1 MNNFEFLNCIY
12 DYIAENYAIE
22 LQNFIIDAQTVDES
36 LIYSDHEALGSYKL
50 ARNNKCK
57 NYNGHLH
64 RHAPPPPSTS
74 TSAMATPTTIDRV
87 LYCCTE
93 VDVLAVR
100 YLNDTLTHKN
110 REEIILSMHDWL
122 PAATMNYVEVS
133 FNFDESTVESDF
145 EPSFA
150 LAFIYKHNLAVA
162 QLTYHYFSSN
172 IELTYAKSPYSL
184 THDNS
189 DYSIVN
195 SNNSRAIMVRR
206 RRSRSRSR
214 SPGRPRSVGRPRIR
228 RRRSRSR
235 SYSRRNR
242 ASSPSRSS
250 TPRRSYRRRSRSRS
264 RSPSRR

>member
-12 DYIAENYAIE
+12 DYVAENYAIE
-22 LQNFIIDAQTVDES
+22 LQNFIIDVQPVEES

-50 ARNNKCK
+50 ARNEKCK

-64 RHAPPPPSTS
+64 CHD
-74 TSAMATPTTIDRV
+74 TTDRA

-100 YLNDTLTHKN
+100 YLNDTLTHKD

-122 PAATMNYVEVS
+122 PSATMNYVDIS
-133 FNFDESTVESDF
+133 FNFDECTVESSF

-150 LAFIYKHNLAVA
+150 LAFLYKHNLSVS

-172 IELTYAKSPYSL
+172 IELSYAKSPYSL
-184 THDNS
+184 NHKNS

-195 SNNSRAIMVRR
+195 SHNNRVIMVRR

-235 SYSRRNR
+235 SYSRRR
-242 ASSPSRSS
+242 ASPSRAS

-264 RSPSRR
+264 RSPSQR